1 MVLGFVVQR
10 GFAGG
15 DAVTVES
22 VVYDVLCRPEER
34 VYGVFEEYG
43 VVAVHVECNG
53 DGTPHLDIL
62 YVELVFLKR

>member
-1 MVLGFVVQR
+1 MTQF
-10 GFAGG
+10 
-15 DAVTVES
+15 TVES

-34 VYGVFEEYG
+34 VYGVFEEYS